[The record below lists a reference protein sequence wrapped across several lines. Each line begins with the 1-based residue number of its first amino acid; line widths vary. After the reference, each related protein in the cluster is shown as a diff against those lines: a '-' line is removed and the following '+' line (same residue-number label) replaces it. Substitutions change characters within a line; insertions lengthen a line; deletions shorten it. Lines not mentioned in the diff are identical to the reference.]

1 MSALMTVPGL
11 LLLAVFVLALLG
23 LLVLL
28 SRLPDAR
35 QRREAL
41 DAQLAAS
48 AAQAQGLA
56 EQLGAQLRA
65 ELRTDLRQDLQAS
78 AQRSEQLLRAEVQT
92 SARDNRQELMQGLS
106 LFQQQLMAQ
115 SAEVARGQNEQI
127 DALRLQIG
135 SLQTQLGGELQ
146 AQARI
151 TSETLA
157 QQAQAG
163 REAQDAAFGRL
174 AASQADS
181 LQRVGQGLNEMR
193 GGVEQRLATLQGGVE
208 QRLAGMQAGADQ
220 RLAELQSAV
229 VAGLQA
235 MQQATEQRLLA
246 LQSATDQRLA
256 ALQADTEKKLEQ
268 MRVTVDEKL
277 HATLE
282 QRLGE
287 SFRQVAERLE
297 QVHRGLG
304 EMQTLAQGVG
314 DLKRV
319 LGNVKTR
326 GVFGEVQLANLLE
339 QALTIE
345 QYASNVATVP
355 GSNERVEFAIRLPGR
370 AGPGGAAALG
380 GAGGEAPVWLP
391 IDAKFPREDYERL
404 LDAQDRADKEAAD
417 AAAKALEQRI
427 RDEARS
433 IATKY
438 LAPPHTTD
446 FALLFLPTEGL
457 YAELL
462 RRPGLSDELQRRHRV
477 ILAGP
482 TTLLALLNSLQMG
495 FRTLAL
501 EKRSSEVWQVLGAVK
516 TEFGKFGDVLE
527 KTKKKLQEASNS
539 IESAEV
545 RTRAMARQ
553 LRGVEAMDSAGA
565 QALLG
570 LDGVEAGVAGVGAAA
585 ARLDA

>member
-1 MSALMTVPGL
+1 MTL
-11 LLLAVFVLALLG
+11 LFTLPAAALALLLVIVV
-23 LLVLL
+23 LLVVLL
-28 SRLPDAR
+28 RRLPAAQERR
-35 QRREAL
+35 QAL
-41 DAQLAAS
+41 DEQLAAS
-48 AAQAQGLA
+48 AAQGQAQA
-56 EQLGAQLRA
+56 QQLRL
-65 ELRTDLRQDLQAS
+65 ELRADLQAA
-78 AQRSEQLLRAEVQT
+78 AQHIELALRTEVQG

-106 LFQQQLMAQ
+106 LFQRQIMGQ

-127 DALRLQIG
+127 DAFRVQLGAMQSQLG
-135 SLQTQLGGELQ
+135 GALQTQ
-146 AQARI
+146 AQT
-151 TSETLA
+151 TSDTLA
-157 QQAQAG
+157 RLAQAG
-163 REAQDAAFGRL
+163 RDAQDAAFKRL
-174 AASQADS
+174 VDGQADGLARLGQAQAEA
-181 LQRVGQGLNEMR
+181 LQRAAQAQADALQRFGQAQAGQLRGLAESSAQTQADMR
-193 GGVEQRLATLQGGVE
+193 TAMEQRLATLQ
-208 QRLAGMQAGADQ
+208 A
-220 RLAELQSAV
+220 AV
-229 VAGLQA
+229 
-235 MQQATEQRLLA
+235 EQRLLA
-246 LQSATDQRLA
+246 LQ
-256 ALQADTEKKLEQ
+256 ADNERKLEQ
-268 MRVTVDEKL
+268 MRATVDEKL

-339 QALTIE
+339 QVLTVE
-345 QYASNVATVP
+345 QYATNVATVP

-370 AGPGGAAALG
+370 LGTGSVGATAG
-380 GAGGEAPVWLP
+380 EQPVWLP

-404 LDAQDRADKEAAD
+404 LDAQDRADKD
-417 AAAKALEQRI
+417 AAELAGRALEQRI
-427 RDEARS
+427 RDEARAV
-433 IATKY
+433 ATKY

-446 FALLFLPTEGL
+446 FAMLFLPTEGL

-482 TTLLALLNSLQMG
+482 TTLLAMLNSLQMG

-527 KTKKKLQEASNS
+527 RTKKKLQEASNS
-539 IESAEV
+539 IENAEV

-553 LRGVEAMDSAGA
+553 LRGVEAMQSSDA

-570 LDGVEAGVAGVGAAA
+570 LEADADAGRAT
-585 ARLDA
+585 